1 MSKITVIGVFLAA
14 VHLMAYGVSIHL
26 VSAGW
31 DLVRVMLA
39 WQVVDFPVGLAAIV
53 GFWTGYSDWIN
64 RAFGEN
70 SVVAF
75 LLFPMN
81 IANGLLGTV
90 WWFLIP
96 RIAVM
101 VRA

>member
-1 MSKITVIGVFLAA
+1 AI
-14 VHLMAYGVSIHL
+14 HLIAYVVSIH
-26 VSAGW
+26 SADAGW

-39 WQVVDFPVGLAAIV
+39 WQLIDFPVGLTAIV
-53 GFWTGYSDWIN
+53 GFWARYSDWIN
-64 RAFGEN
+64 RVFGEN
-70 SVVAF
+70 SVIAF

-90 WWFLIP
+90 WWFFIP
-96 RIAVM
+96 RIVVM